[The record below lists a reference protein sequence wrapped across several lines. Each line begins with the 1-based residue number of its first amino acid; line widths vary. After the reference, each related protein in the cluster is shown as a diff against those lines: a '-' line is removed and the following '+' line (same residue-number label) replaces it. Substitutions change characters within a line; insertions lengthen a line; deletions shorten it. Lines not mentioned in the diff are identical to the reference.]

1 MQFRRA
7 TAKDIPE
14 LAKFNAQL
22 NRDDA
27 SSNKMTEAEL
37 EARMNRF
44 FDQGYIA
51 VIFSEDDATVGYV
64 LYRSDDDSF
73 FIRQFFVA
81 MQARRKGLG
90 KQAVKWLQ
98 ENMWKDGER
107 ITVQVMVG
115 NKRGLEFWRAVG
127 FVDYSMMMELL
138 PTSGK

>member
-138 PTSGK
+138 PSSGK

>member
-7 TAKDIPE
+7 TTKDIPE

-51 VIFSEDDATVGYV
+51 VIFSDSGATVGYA

-73 FIRQFFVA
+73 FLRQFFVA
-81 MQARRKGLG
+81 TQARRKGVG

-98 ENMWKDGER
+98 ENMWKDAER

-115 NKRGLEFWRAVG
+115 NQRGLEFWRAVG
-127 FVDYSMMMELL
+127 FVDYAMTMELL
-138 PTSGK
+138 PSSGK